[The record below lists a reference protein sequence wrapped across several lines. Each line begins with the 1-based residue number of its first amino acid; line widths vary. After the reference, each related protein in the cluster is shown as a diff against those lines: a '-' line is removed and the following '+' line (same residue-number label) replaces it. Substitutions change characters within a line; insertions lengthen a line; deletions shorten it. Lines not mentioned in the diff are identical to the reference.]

1 MHFDGNSVMANK
13 RRRSIMPAVLTIL
26 AIGILANHLLAQT
39 DFQNVQKGYVSEIY
53 AEAFAFKSDSSG
65 KGRLD
70 VYIQVPYS
78 EIKFVKEGEQYTG
91 RIELSASAVTL
102 DKQEI
107 WQISRIVELH
117 LKDIAQTASQRLS
130 SITQFS
136 ADLNPGKYEL
146 NLQLKDS
153 ETKNITVI
161 NKTITI
167 KDFSIDSLAVSDL
180 MLVNRL
186 DFDENQKN
194 IVPNLTGVIAKEAN
208 DFYFFFEVYCKSQL
222 DSIQLLCTFTNQ
234 QKHIITRRTKS
245 EILTGNRTQI
255 IWRID
260 TPSLV
265 IDQYVFL
272 IEAAGYS
279 KTYPGVIVHAS
290 SSRPCLV
297 KLKDLPSTI
306 TDFEKA
312 TDQLQY
318 FAQKSDITF
327 IREAVSQEEKQ
338 KRFLEFW
345 AKHDPD
351 PKTPRNELMEEYYSR
366 VAYANKKFSQ
376 YMEGW
381 KTDRGMVY
389 IRFGPPQSIDHQP
402 FNIERKGYEIWY
414 YYDKNR
420 KFIFIDET
428 GFGDYRLQYLGSDL
442 WGRIR

>member
-1 MHFDGNSVMANK
+1 
-13 RRRSIMPAVLTIL
+13 MPAVRTIL
-26 AIGILANHLLAQT
+26 AIGILANHLLAQA
-39 DFQNVQKGYVSEIY
+39 DYQNAQKGFVSEIN

-70 VYIQVPYS
+70 VFIQVPYS
-78 EIKFVKEGEQYTG
+78 EVNFVKEGELYTG
-91 RIELSASAVTL
+91 RIEMSASVVTL

-117 LKDIAQTASQRLS
+117 LKDIAQTASRRLS
-130 SITQFS
+130 SIIQFS

-146 NLQLKDS
+146 DLQLKDTES
-153 ETKNITVI
+153 KKITDI
-161 NKTITI
+161 HKKIAI

-186 DFDENQKN
+186 DAGGIRRN

-208 DFYFFFEVYCKSQL
+208 DFYLFFEIYCKSQL
-222 DSIQLLCTFTNQ
+222 DSVQLLCTFID
-234 QKHIITRRTKS
+234 QKRQTITKRTKS
-245 EILTGNRTQI
+245 ELLTGNRTQI

-265 IDQYVFL
+265 IDQYDFL

-279 KTYPGVIVHAS
+279 KTNPGVIVHAS

-297 KLKDLPSTI
+297 KLKDLPLTI
-306 TDFEKA
+306 TDIEKA
-312 TDQLQY
+312 AEQLQY
-318 FAQKSDITF
+318 FAQGSDISY
-327 IREAVSQEEKQ
+327 IREAASQDERQ

-366 VAYANKKFSQ
+366 VAVANKSFSQ

-389 IRFGPPQSIDHQP
+389 IRFGPPQSIDRQP
-402 FNIERKGYEIWY
+402 FNIERKAYEIWY
-414 YYDKNR
+414 YYDQNR
-420 KFIFIDET
+420 KFIFVDET

-442 WGRIR
+442 WGRIH